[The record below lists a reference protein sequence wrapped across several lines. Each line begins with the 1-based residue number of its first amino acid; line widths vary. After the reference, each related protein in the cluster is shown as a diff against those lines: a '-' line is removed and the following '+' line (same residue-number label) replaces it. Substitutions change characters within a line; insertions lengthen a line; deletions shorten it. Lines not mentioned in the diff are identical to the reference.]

1 MAADAQPTSNIE
13 IDDSLMWINY
23 MDSAQK
29 VPGQVL
35 YEEITADSNSTSGFT
50 FNFRSP
56 ADNALLDNEVIIE
69 YPLQLSKTAIA
80 SNFRSLGKAVLNSA
94 AMTETFIAPRQ
105 CFPVARAIQNL
116 SVTINGSNFNVQPTY
131 WCDVLN
137 RLYFSE
143 EDAKTFCSTSGGQFD
158 SADPRHTAPWRLY
171 RIGQDNDTAT
181 IDDLDVSIAAVPVTT
196 SAFSVN
202 APMFSQECGNKGLF
216 NRFEYF
222 LNKYYAENC
231 KGSDDSNYDWD
242 YLGGTNEDEYR
253 ELDATDADERDI
265 RLGRRDRAIAE
276 GDTETDT
283 INLTVYERI
292 PIAPFVF
299 HPSKDPRMSIPNI
312 KQINITAQFVTSD
325 LANHIF
331 QGDANGVVSG
341 AGTVIAPQNA
351 VSVVFQSNKNVKL
364 HCKWRLTDM
373 AIPPVIRIPAPKY
386 LQYIQSLSLAG
397 PTVTAARSGPY
408 DLGSQTFANIQLD
421 AIPDKFFIY
430 VKRATSEQ
438 LMCHPSE
445 FQLSIQSITLTIGGS
460 SGRLTSLNKA
470 QMYDNFLKHS
480 AHGGE
485 NKLKF
490 EEWYKYRCCA
500 ILEASDIGLI
510 AGAGYN
516 YKTNLT
522 VKAELESYWDICPQY
537 NSERISYVES
547 VTKKYDFIVLCQY
560 NHHWIELNSS
570 GGSKSGMTMVPR
582 L

>member
-1 MAADAQPTSNIE
+1 MSADAQPTSNIE

-56 ADNALLDNEVIIE
+56 ADNALLDNEIIIE
-69 YPLQLSKTAIA
+69 YQFTLSKTNIAQYFRQLGGITAIG
-80 SNFRSLGKAVLNSA
+80 NDNLKEL
-94 AMTETFIAPRQ
+94 FIAPRQ
-105 CFPVARAIQNL
+105 CFPVARAIQNF
-116 SVTINGSNFNVQPTY
+116 SVTINGSNFNVQPVY
-131 WCDVLN
+131 WLDVMN

-143 EDAKTFCSTSGGQFD
+143 EDAKTFCSTSGGEFD
-158 SADPRHTAPWRLY
+158 SADPRHTAPWRMLRTASGDGTGVVDPATLVMNY
-171 RIGQDNDTAT
+171 AGLRNAATDYVSNIPLMQNDIGNR
-181 IDDLDVSIAAVPVTT
+181 
-196 SAFSVN
+196 
-202 APMFSQECGNKGLF
+202 GLW
-216 NRFEYF
+216 NRFYRF
-222 LNKYYAENC
+222 LLQYYNNKC
-231 KGSDDSNYDWD
+231 RGSADANYDWD
-242 YLGGTNEDEYR
+242 YLGGAGNDEYR
-253 ELDATDADERDI
+253 VKDNADRKGNLIRTD
-265 RLGRRDRAIAE
+265 LL
-276 GDTETDT
+276 GDTENGS
-283 INLTVYERI
+283 ISFSLFERL

-312 KQINITAQFVTSD
+312 KQINITAQFVAND
-325 LANHIF
+325 LVNHIF
-331 QGDANGVVSG
+331 QGDANGVFG
-341 AGTVIAPQNA
+341 GEGDFIAATNA
-351 VSVVFQSNKNVKL
+351 PSIAFQSNKSVKL

-386 LQYIQSLSLAG
+386 LQYIKSLDLAG
-397 PTVTAARSGPY
+397 IDATSTSNSGSV
-408 DLGSQTFANIQLD
+408 DLGSVTFSNIQLD

-430 VKRATSEQ
+430 VKRANTDWR
-438 LMCHPSE
+438 MCMPSE
-445 FQLSIQSITLTIGGS
+445 YQLSISTITLTIGGS
-460 SGRLTSLNKA
+460 SGRLTSMNSV

-485 NKLKF
+485 NKLKYD
-490 EEWYKYRCCA
+490 EWYRYRCCA

-522 VKAELESYWDICPQY
+522 VKVNLESFWDIKPAF
-537 NSERISYVES
+537 NSERVLYLDEN
-547 VTKKYDFIVLCQY
+547 TAKFDFVVLCCY

>member
-35 YEEITADSNSTSGFT
+35 YEEITCDSCSTSGFT

-69 YPLQLSKTAIA
+69 YPLKITKANLADT
-80 SNFRSLGKAVLNSA
+80 FRKLGKTVVSSDRMLES
-94 AMTETFIAPRQ
+94 FIAPRQ
-105 CFPVARAIQNL
+105 CFPVARSIQNL
-116 SVTINGSNFNVQPTY
+116 SVTINGSNFNVQPVY
-131 WCDVLN
+131 WCDILN

-171 RIGQDNDTAT
+171 RCSQDNGTAAIGT
-181 IDDLDVSIAAVPVTT
+181 LDVNVGGVPLAADHY
-196 SAFSVN
+196 AIN
-202 APMFSQECGNKGLF
+202 APLGSELVGNKGLF
-216 NRFEYF
+216 NRFESF
-222 LNKYYAENC
+222 LNSYYQNYC
-231 KGSDDSNYDWD
+231 LGQNGSAYDWGYDDDGD
-242 YLGGTNEDEYR
+242 YEERPD
-253 ELDATDADERDI
+253 DTDANRQI
-265 RLGRRDRAIAE
+265 RLGRRTRVDVG
-276 GDTETDT
+276 GDTEDNIIYITM
-283 INLTVYERI
+283 YERI

-312 KQINITAQFVTSD
+312 KQINITAQFVTNYLID
-325 LANHIF
+325 HIF
-331 QGDANGVVSG
+331 QGDANGITGGNSDLIG
-341 AGTVIAPQNA
+341 PTDTCSIAFTNSNA
-351 VSVVFQSNKNVKL
+351 VKL

-386 LQYIQSLSLAG
+386 LQYIQALTLAG
-397 PTVTAARSGPY
+397 PETDAARYGPY
-408 DLGSQTFANIQLD
+408 DLGSHSFANIQLD

-430 VKRATSEQ
+430 VKRATSAWE
-438 LMCHPSE
+438 MCFPSE
-445 FQLSIQSITLTIGGS
+445 FQLSIKSITLTIGGS
-460 SGRLTSLNKA
+460 SGRLTSLKPA

-485 NKLKF
+485 NKLRF
-490 EEWYKYRCCA
+490 DDWYRYRCCA

-522 VKAELESYWDICPQY
+522 VKAELESYWDITPLY
-537 NSERISYVES
+537 NSERVSYVGNEN
-547 VTKKYDFIVLCQY
+547 TQYDFIVLCQY
-560 NHHWIELNSS
+560 NHHWVELNSS